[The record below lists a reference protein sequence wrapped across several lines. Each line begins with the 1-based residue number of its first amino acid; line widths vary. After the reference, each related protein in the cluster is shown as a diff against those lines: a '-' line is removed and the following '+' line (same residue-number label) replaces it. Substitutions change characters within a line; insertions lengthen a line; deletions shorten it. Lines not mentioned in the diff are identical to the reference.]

1 MGSLCSRFPLSGF
14 RQASMFRILESK
26 LKINSSSN
34 EGSTLSSVKGK
45 INFEH
50 VSFKYSTRMCVQ
62 TVVPVG
68 ESGIGKLTMI
78 S

>member
-1 MGSLCSRFPLSGF
+1 MQNVRVFTKDFERFPLSGF

-50 VSFKYSTRMCVQ
+50 VSFKYSTRLWSLSERA
-62 TVVPVG
+62 
-68 ESGIGKLTMI
+68 ESE